1 VVERQSK
8 ATAND
13 QQIHMQQAKVTMVT
27 PTSVGSSD
35 SLGKMTTL
43 PATLNSCSADVA
55 MVNIKNGFESDFVA
69 ALIKR

>member
-1 VVERQSK
+1 MIDKYVCDKQMRLRW
-8 ATAND
+8 
-13 QQIHMQQAKVTMVT
+13 HR
-27 PTSVGSSD
+27 TSVGYSN
-35 SLGKMTTL
+35 SLGMMTTL